1 MAVLVTGASGLV
13 GRAWCARAAAG
24 GAEVRRMVRRPPSAA
39 GEFRW
44 DPAGGEF
51 DDRALDG
58 CTAVVHLAGESVAGG
73 RWTAGRKRRVRD
85 SRVLGTGLLAARIA
99 AAPAPPRVLVCASAV
114 GYYGDRGEEELD
126 EAAGRGAGFLAE
138 TCAEWEE
145 AAAPAAGAGVRLVHL
160 RYGVVL
166 ARDGGALKK
175 MLPAFRLGLGGRLG
189 SGRQWMPWLTLE
201 DAVGMIDHA
210 IACDGLAGPV
220 NAVAGSVRNVEFTRA
235 LGRAMRRPVVLPVPA
250 PLLRLAFGQMAEELL
265 LAGQRVRPRRLAETG
280 FRPVQPELEL
290 ALRDLL

>member
-1 MAVLVTGASGLV
+1 
-13 GRAWCARAAAG
+13 
-24 GAEVRRMVRRPPSAA
+24 
-39 GEFRW
+39 
-44 DPAGGEF
+44 
-51 DDRALDG
+51 
-58 CTAVVHLAGESVAGG
+58 
-73 RWTAGRKRRVRD
+73 
-85 SRVLGTGLLAARIA
+85 
-99 AAPAPPRVLVCASAV
+99 
-114 GYYGDRGEEELD
+114 LD

-138 TCAEWEE
+138 TCAEGEE